1 MLLAVVLM
9 FSSLPFSVSADEVSS
24 ELPTESTVE
33 SQPKESQAEETEE
46 SPPPA
51 ENAIILSDS
60 SGDVPVLYAQ
70 DPFNT
75 VKAEVEGGTNY
86 MTSVGVTRESI
97 VRELEAHEDD
107 NYYLGTPYVGGDA
120 QSPNGDASYNSGT
133 VGMNCAGFISYVLRK
148 AGLDAETTM
157 EIMHRTPVNQYGS
170 GLPYDWLAGASNY
183 KNLVENGNISAY
195 AFRTKQELLSS
206 GLAEKGDI
214 ILMWWSNSP
223 GADGADNHIGFFWG
237 KASDDDVMWHSGT
250 EPGSGNQI
258 SAITP
263 KTPGSFY
270 ILIKIEPLQPKDYQ
284 VTLTKTSADVSIT
297 QGNSAY
303 SLAGA
308 TYNVYKG
315 TSGTGSVVAT
325 FTTDLAGHATLSTPL
340 EDGTYS
346 VKEVT
351 PPKGYK
357 LDEKIYTFTINGAD
371 TSLNVEDEPGTLTL
385 ILKKADS
392 QTGSTPQGNASL
404 AGAVYQV
411 SYQKG
416 GQTVTEELTSDA
428 SGNLG
433 TLEGIPFGTVTV
445 KELTA
450 PEGYR
455 LDTEVHT
462 YTVDGSQLTGD
473 VYELEVTDLE
483 EDVQRGGLIIQKLD
497 SQTGTTPQGDASLEG
512 ISFEIVNQS
521 QNPVVVNGR
530 TAQPGQVAMTITT
543 NASGVASTGENALPY
558 GDYTVR
564 EVASNDSM
572 FKTFDEEI
580 SVTISEDGQ
589 TLTYEVENEVVRGG
603 IDIEKQDSQTGSTP
617 QGNASFAGIDFEVI
631 NRSANPVVV
640 DGQTYAVGDVV
651 MTITTDESGRAS
663 TGNDVLPYGTYEVLE
678 SATNESMLLTWT
690 GETATVRQ
698 NGHSVAITA
707 VNDVER
713 GGLSVE
719 KQDSVTGSIPQGD
732 ADFSGITFE
741 VINNSKN
748 PVIVNS
754 EKYNPGEVVVTL
766 TTDESGRA
774 VTADDAL
781 PYGEY
786 IFHESATNE
795 SMLLTAPDQT
805 VNVTDDGVIYEF
817 TMADEVVR
825 GGVLIEKRDLESGLL
840 TPLGGASLDG
850 TLFEITNK
858 SVNAVYVNDALYQP
872 GEVCA
877 TIEVVDGI
885 AQTDARALPYGTYQM
900 VESKPGE
907 GYLHTDQTVRSFQI
921 RKDGEVIEF
930 RDGDAAYNQVIRG
943 DLQFIKVGEG
953 GEANM
958 GRFANVAFK
967 LISETTGE
975 THIVVTDENG
985 EVRTTTEWNPHSQ
998 NTNGND
1004 GVEDEAAWDDHA
1016 GTWFGL
1022 TTEGWMVETQ
1032 DGLCALPYDTYTIE
1046 ELRCSGNQG
1055 YDLVRVEHVTISR
1068 NNTTIYLGT
1077 LDDQFEG
1084 VPEIGTTALVDGEHT
1099 AAPAGEVT
1107 ITDTVEYKNLKVGE
1121 TYKISGV
1128 LMDKETGEPLLVG
1141 EGEEQAQVTAEV
1153 EFTPTS
1159 AQGTVELT
1167 YTFDASALAGKAV
1180 VVFEDLYQG
1189 ENVVASHAD
1198 INDEGQ
1204 TVTFGKPSIGTT
1216 ATIDG
1221 EKTAEPA
1228 EQITITD
1235 TVEYS
1240 GLTVGQEYKLTGV
1253 LMDKETGEPLLIG
1266 EGEEQAQV
1274 TSEAT
1279 FTPSEPNGTI
1289 DVLFT
1294 FDSSALL
1301 GKSVVVFETLYQGE
1315 NEVTAHTDI
1324 EDEGQTV
1331 TFVEGPKIGT
1341 TATVDGSHTASPV
1354 GEITIVDEVAY
1365 SGLTP
1370 GKTYKISGVLMDKET
1385 GEPLLVGEG
1394 EEQAQVTAEVE
1405 FTPEAAEGTV
1415 ELTYTLDA
1423 SALAGK
1429 SVVVFETLYL
1439 DDVEITSH
1447 ADIEDE
1453 NQTVTFGE
1461 GPQIGTTATV
1471 NGQHTADPTGEVTI
1485 IDEVAYSGLTP
1496 GETYK
1501 ISGVLMDKAT
1511 GEPLLVGEEQAQI
1524 TAEVEFTPEA
1534 ESGTVQLSYTF
1545 DATSMAGKAVVV
1557 FEHLYLGELEIA
1569 THADIEDEGQTVTF
1583 GVPEIGT
1590 TATVNGAHTAEPAE
1604 QVTIVD
1610 TVTYSGLT
1618 PGKTYKLSGVLMDQA
1633 TGEPLLVDGKEITAE
1648 TEFTPE
1654 ASSGTVE
1661 LSYTLNASTLAG
1673 KSVVVFEDL
1682 YLDGVKVATHA
1693 DITDAGQ
1700 TVTFVEP
1707 DKPMISTMATVDDE
1721 QIAMPVGD
1729 ITLTDIISY
1738 YQLTPGKE
1746 YTLKGVLMDQATEK
1760 PLTIDGKQVTSEVTF
1775 TPTESSGTV
1784 EVTFTFPADTL
1795 ANTKVVVYEYLY
1807 LDGKEVATHTDINNK
1822 CQTITFG
1829 DTPSIGT
1836 TATVDGEKTAKPS
1849 EELTITDTVEY
1860 SGLIPGKTYKLSG
1873 VLMDKETEEPLL
1885 VDDKEVTSEVE
1896 FVAEKESGTV
1906 EMTFTL
1912 DASALVG
1919 KHIVVFETLYYNDK
1933 EIAAHT
1939 DIEDED
1945 QTVLIDLNG
1954 RIFATKVDTDGAPVE
1969 GVVFGLFTAD
1979 TTDFTEKNAAATAQ
1993 TGADGKFEFDNVPA
2007 GEWLIVELVAR
2018 PGYVLDS
2025 EPIEVTVD
2033 AEEIDLGEIVN
2044 EYTRISIIKTDATTG
2059 EQLAGATLELYDPD
2073 GTLIDTWVSNGQ
2085 PHQITKLA
2093 VGDGYVLKEVS
2104 APTGYKIADRITF
2117 SVSSTGEVQ
2126 TIEMQDH
2133 PRDIVDV
2140 PKTGQTTPPMFIY
2153 AGVLVLAVALGVGF
2167 VVYYKKKKTSR

>member
-237 KASDDDVMWHSGT
+237 EASDDDVMWHSGT
-250 EPGSGNQI
+250 EPSSGNQI
-258 SAITP
+258 SEITP

-270 ILIKIEPLQPKDYQ
+270 ILIKIEPLQPKEYT

-315 TSGTGSVVAT
+315 TSGTGDVVAT
-325 FTTDLAGHATLSTPL
+325 FTTDSAGHATLSTPL

-371 TSLNVEDEPGTLTL
+371 TSLSVEDEPGTLTL
-385 ILKKADS
+385 KLKKKDS

-462 YTVDGSQLTGD
+462 YTVDGSQLVGD
-473 VYELEVTDLE
+473 TYTLEVDDLTE
-483 EDVQRGGLIIQKLD
+483 EVQRGGLTIQKLD
-497 SQTGTTPQGDASLEG
+497 SEIGATPQGDASLEG
-512 ISFEIVNQS
+512 ISFEIVNQN
-521 QNPVVVNGR
+521 QNPVVVNSN

-543 NASGVASTGENALPY
+543 NSAGVATTGENSLPY
-558 GDYTVR
+558 GEYTVR
-564 EVASNDSM
+564 EVSTNDSM
-572 FKTFDEEI
+572 LQTFTEEI
-580 SVTISEDGQ
+580 SITISEDGQ
-589 TLTYEVENEVVRGG
+589 MLEYEAENEVVRGG
-603 IDIEKQDSQTGSTP
+603 IDLEKQDSQTGSTP
-617 QGNASFAGIDFEVI
+617 QGNSSFAGIDFEII

-640 DGQTYAVGDVV
+640 NGTTYAVGDVV
-651 MTITTDESGRAS
+651 MTITTDENGHAS
-663 TGNDVLPYGTYEVLE
+663 TGSDVLPYGTYEIRE
-678 SATNESMLLTWT
+678 SATNESMLLTWQ
-690 GETATVRQ
+690 GETVTVRQ

-719 KQDSVTGSIPQGD
+719 KQDTITGSTPQGD
-732 ADFSGITFE
+732 ADFEGITFQI
-741 VINNSKN
+741 INNSRN
-748 PVIVNS
+748 PVMV
-754 EKYNPGEVVVTL
+754 EGQKYQPGEVVKTLVT
-766 TTDESGRA
+766 DSEGKAS
-774 VTADDAL
+774 TADDLL

-786 IFHESATNE
+786 ILRESATNE

-805 VNVTDDGVIYEF
+805 VNITDDGIIYEF

-858 SVNAVYVNDALYQP
+858 SVNSVYVDGALYAP

-885 AQTDARALPYGTYQM
+885 AQTDARALPYGSYQM
-900 VESKPGE
+900 VETKPGE

-921 RKDGEVIEF
+921 RQDGQVIEF

-943 DLQFIKVGEG
+943 DLQFVKVGEG

-975 THIVVTDENG
+975 EHIVVTDENG
-985 EVRTTTEWNPHSQ
+985 EVRTETEWNPHSQ

-1032 DGLCALPYDTYTIE
+1032 DGLCALPFDTYTVE

-1084 VPEIGTTALVDGEHT
+1084 VPEIGTTATVDGEHT
-1099 AAPAGEVT
+1099 AEPAGEVT
-1107 ITDTVEYKNLKVGE
+1107 LVDTVTYKNLKVGQ
-1121 TYKISGV
+1121 TYKLSGV

-1141 EGEEQAQVTAEV
+1141 EGEEQTQVTAEV

-1180 VVFEDLYQG
+1180 VVFEDLYLD
-1189 ENVVASHAD
+1189 ENIVASHAD
-1198 INDEGQ
+1198 ITDEGQ
-1204 TVTFGKPSIGTT
+1204 TITFGKPAIGTT

-1221 EKTAEPA
+1221 EKIAVPA

-1253 LMDKETGEPLLIG
+1253 LMDKETGEPLLV
-1266 EGEEQAQV
+1266 GEEQV

-1279 FTPSEPNGTI
+1279 FIPAEPNGTI

-1294 FDSSALL
+1294 FDATGLE
-1301 GKSVVVFETLYQGE
+1301 GKTVVVFETLFQGE
-1315 NEVTAHTDI
+1315 TEIASHEDI

-1331 TFVEGPKIGT
+1331 TFIEKPTLGT
-1341 TATVDGSHTASPV
+1341 TATVDGQHTAEPT
-1354 GEITIVDEVAY
+1354 GEITIVDVVEY
-1365 SGLTP
+1365 TGLTP
-1370 GKTYKISGVLMDKET
+1370 DG
-1385 GEPLLVGEG
+1385 
-1394 EEQAQVTAEVE
+1394 
-1405 FTPEAAEGTV
+1405 
-1415 ELTYTLDA
+1415 TYT
-1423 SALAGK
+1423 
-1429 SVVVFETLYL
+1429 
-1439 DDVEITSH
+1439 
-1447 ADIEDE
+1447 
-1453 NQTVTFGE
+1453 
-1461 GPQIGTTATV
+1461 
-1471 NGQHTADPTGEVTI
+1471 
-1485 IDEVAYSGLTP
+1485 
-1496 GETYK
+1496 

-1511 GEPLLVGEEQAQI
+1511 GEPLLVDNAEVTAEVEFTPETADGTVELTYTLDAGSLAGTSIVVFETLYSDGVEIAAHADINDENQTVEITEPEKPTLGTTATVDGQHTAEPTGKITIVDVVEYTGLTPGETYTVSGILMDKATSEPLLVDGAEI
-1524 TAEVEFTPEA
+1524 TAEVEFTPE
-1534 ESGTVQLSYTF
+1534 S
-1545 DATSMAGKAVVV
+1545 
-1557 FEHLYLGELEIA
+1557 
-1569 THADIEDEGQTVTF
+1569 AD
-1583 GVPEIGT
+1583 
-1590 TATVNGAHTAEPAE
+1590 
-1604 QVTIVD
+1604 
-1610 TVTYSGLT
+1610 
-1618 PGKTYKLSGVLMDQA
+1618 
-1633 TGEPLLVDGKEITAE
+1633 
-1648 TEFTPE
+1648 
-1654 ASSGTVE
+1654 GTVE
-1661 LSYTLNASTLAG
+1661 L
-1673 KSVVVFEDL
+1673 
-1682 YLDGVKVATHA
+1682 
-1693 DITDAGQ
+1693 
-1700 TVTFVEP
+1700 
-1707 DKPMISTMATVDDE
+1707 
-1721 QIAMPVGD
+1721 
-1729 ITLTDIISY
+1729 
-1738 YQLTPGKE
+1738 
-1746 YTLKGVLMDQATEK
+1746 
-1760 PLTIDGKQVTSEVTF
+1760 
-1775 TPTESSGTV
+1775 
-1784 EVTFTFPADTL
+1784 
-1795 ANTKVVVYEYLY
+1795 
-1807 LDGKEVATHTDINNK
+1807 
-1822 CQTITFG
+1822 
-1829 DTPSIGT
+1829 
-1836 TATVDGEKTAKPS
+1836 
-1849 EELTITDTVEY
+1849 
-1860 SGLIPGKTYKLSG
+1860 TY
-1873 VLMDKETEEPLL
+1873 
-1885 VDDKEVTSEVE
+1885 
-1896 FVAEKESGTV
+1896 
-1906 EMTFTL
+1906 TL
-1912 DASALVG
+1912 DASSLAG
-1919 KHIVVFETLYYNDK
+1919 TSIVVFETLYSDGV
-1933 EIAAHT
+1933 EIAAHA
-1939 DIEDED
+1939 DINDEAQTITIIPKGGLLIQKTSEDG
-1945 QTVLIDLNG
+1945 VLEGFTFLVEG
-1954 RIFATKVDTDGAPVE
+1954 EGYSETFTTDGAGKIYIEDLAPGEYSITEQESELTARYEIPAGQTVTVTAEEATTVE
-1969 GVVFGLFTAD
+1969 FYNALLRGKITGHKTGAEQAPLKGVTFGLFDAKAVEFSAENAIA
-1979 TTDFTEKNAAATAQ
+1979 TTETDANGEFS
-1993 TGADGKFEFDNVPA
+1993 FEAPYGNYQVA
-2007 GEWLIVELVAR
+2007 ELETV
-2018 PGYVLDS
+2018 PGYVTMKES
-2025 EPIEVTVD
+2025 IAVEV
-2033 AEEIDLGEIVN
+2033 N
-2044 EYTRISIIKTDATTG
+2044 KTDVDLEDIANSQTVVHFSKVDKDTG
-2059 EQLAGATLELYDPD
+2059 EELPGAVLELYAPD
-2073 GTLIDTWVSNGQ
+2073 GSLLDTWETTDI
-2085 PHQITKLA
+2085 PHVIPGLP
-2093 VGDGYVLKEVS
+2093 VGEGYVLREVT
-2104 APTGYKIADRITF
+2104 APDGFEVAEDVTF
-2117 SVSSTGEVQ
+2117 HVEDTTEIQ
-2126 TIEMQDH
+2126 TITMEDEKTPDQPEEPDT
-2133 PRDIVDV
+2133 PDEPEKPDEPTPDIPQTGGSRAVIWVSGLLILALLGLCITV
-2140 PKTGQTTPPMFIY
+2140 PLLRHINKQ
-2153 AGVLVLAVALGVGF
+2153 
-2167 VVYYKKKKTSR
+2167 

>member
-1 MLLAVVLM
+1 MTHTKKRILAMLLAVVLM
-9 FSSLPFSVSADEVSS
+9 FSALPFSVSADELPG
-24 ELPTESTVE
+24 ELSTESTVE
-33 SQPKESQAEETEE
+33 SQLAELPAEKSEE

-51 ENAIILSDS
+51 ENTIIISDS

-75 VKAEVEGGTNY
+75 VKSEVEGGTNY

-120 QSPNGDASYNSGT
+120 QSPNGDTSYNSGT

-183 KNLVENGNISAY
+183 KNLIENGNISAY

-214 ILMWWSNSP
+214 ILMWWSNTP
-223 GADGADNHIGFFWG
+223 AADGADNHIGFFWG

-250 EPGSGNQI
+250 EPASGNQI

-325 FTTDLAGHATLSTPL
+325 FTTDEAGHATLSTPL

-371 TSLNVEDEPGTLTL
+371 TNLSVEDEPGTLTL
-385 ILKKADS
+385 KLKKKDS
-392 QTGSTPQGNASL
+392 QTGSTPQGNATL

-411 SYQKG
+411 SYQLG

-433 TLEGIPFGTVTV
+433 TLEGLPLGTVTV

-462 YTVDGSQLTGD
+462 YTVDGSQLVGD
-473 VYELEVTDLE
+473 TYTLEVDDLT
-483 EDVQRGGLIIQKLD
+483 EDVQRGGLTIQKLD

-512 ISFEIVNQS
+512 ISFEIVNDS
-521 QNPVVVNGR
+521 QNPVVVNGN
-530 TAQPGQVAMTITT
+530 TAAPGQVAMTITT
-543 NASGVASTGENALPY
+543 NAAGVATTGENALPY

-564 EVASNDSM
+564 EVSTNDSM
-572 FKTFDEEI
+572 LQTFTEEI
-580 SVTISEDGQ
+580 SVTIDEDGEM
-589 TLTYEVENEVVRGG
+589 LEYEAENEVVRGG
-603 IDIEKQDSQTGSTP
+603 IDIEKQDSQMGTTP
-617 QGNASFAGIDFEVI
+617 QGNSSFAGIDFEII

-640 DGQTYAVGDVV
+640 GGQTYAVGDVV
-651 MTITTDESGRAS
+651 MTITTDESGHAG
-663 TGNDVLPYGTYEVLE
+663 TGSDVLPYGTYEVRE
-678 SATNESMLLTWT
+678 SQTNESMLLTWAE
-690 GETATVRQ
+690 ETVTVRQ

-707 VNDVER
+707 VNVVER

-719 KQDSVTGSIPQGD
+719 KQDTITGSTPQGD
-732 ADFSGITFE
+732 ANFEGITFE
-741 VINNSKN
+741 IINNSRN
-748 PVIVNS
+748 AVMV
-754 EKYNPGEVVVTL
+754 EGQKYQPGEVVKTLVT
-766 TTDESGRA
+766 DSEGKAS
-774 VTADDAL
+774 TADDLL

-786 IFHESATNE
+786 ILHESATNE

-805 VNVTDDGVIYEF
+805 VLVEDDGVIYEF
-817 TMADEVVR
+817 TMANEVVR

-858 SVNAVYVNDALYQP
+858 SINAVYVGGALYAP

-885 AQTDARALPYGTYQM
+885 AQTDARALPYGSYQM
-900 VESKPGE
+900 VETKPGE

-943 DLQFIKVGEG
+943 DLQFVKVGEG

-967 LISETTGE
+967 LTSQTTGE
-975 THIVVTDENG
+975 SHIVVTDENG

-998 NTNGND
+998 YTNGND
-1004 GVEDEAAWDDHA
+1004 EITDESLWDDHA

-1022 TTEGWMVETQ
+1022 TTEGWMVDVQ
-1032 DGLCALPYDTYTIE
+1032 DELCALPFDTYTVE

-1084 VPEIGTTALVDGEHT
+1084 VPEIGTTATVDGEHT
-1099 AAPAGEVT
+1099 AEPAGEVT
-1107 ITDTVEYKNLKVGE
+1107 LIDTISYKNLKVGE

-1141 EGEEQAQVTAEV
+1141 EQQVTAEL

-1159 AQGTVELT
+1159 SEGSVELT
-1167 YTFDASALAGKAV
+1167 YTFDGSALAGKSV

-1204 TVTFGKPSIGTT
+1204 TVSFGQPEIGTT

-1221 EKTAEPA
+1221 EKTAVPA

-1253 LMDKETGEPLLIG
+1253 LMDKETGEPLLVG

-1294 FDSSALL
+1294 FDGSALL

-1354 GEITIVDEVAY
+1354 GEVTIVDEVAY

-1370 GKTYKISGVLMDKET
+1370 GKTYKISGVLMDKVT

-1405 FTPEAAEGTV
+1405 FTPESADGTV

-1423 SALAGK
+1423 SLFAGT
-1429 SVVVFETLYL
+1429 SIVVFETLYQ
-1439 DDVEITSH
+1439 DGVEIAAHTDINDEAQTVEIT
-1447 ADIEDE
+1447 EPE
-1453 NQTVTFGE
+1453 KPTL
-1461 GPQIGTTATV
+1461 GTTATV
-1471 NGQHTADPTGEVTI
+1471 DGKHTADPTGEITI
-1485 IDEVAYSGLTP
+1485 VDVVEYTGLTP
-1496 GETYK
+1496 GKLYT

-1511 GEPLLVGEEQAQI
+1511 GEPLLVDGVEV

-1534 ESGTVQLSYTF
+1534 
-1545 DATSMAGKAVVV
+1545 
-1557 FEHLYLGELEIA
+1557 
-1569 THADIEDEGQTVTF
+1569 AD
-1583 GVPEIGT
+1583 
-1590 TATVNGAHTAEPAE
+1590 
-1604 QVTIVD
+1604 
-1610 TVTYSGLT
+1610 
-1618 PGKTYKLSGVLMDQA
+1618 
-1633 TGEPLLVDGKEITAE
+1633 
-1648 TEFTPE
+1648 
-1654 ASSGTVE
+1654 GTVE
-1661 LSYTLNASTLAG
+1661 LTYTLDASTLAG
-1673 KSVVVFEDL
+1673 
-1682 YLDGVKVATHA
+1682 
-1693 DITDAGQ
+1693 
-1700 TVTFVEP
+1700 
-1707 DKPMISTMATVDDE
+1707 
-1721 QIAMPVGD
+1721 
-1729 ITLTDIISY
+1729 
-1738 YQLTPGKE
+1738 
-1746 YTLKGVLMDQATEK
+1746 
-1760 PLTIDGKQVTSEVTF
+1760 
-1775 TPTESSGTV
+1775 
-1784 EVTFTFPADTL
+1784 
-1795 ANTKVVVYEYLY
+1795 
-1807 LDGKEVATHTDINNK
+1807 
-1822 CQTITFG
+1822 
-1829 DTPSIGT
+1829 T
-1836 TATVDGEKTAKPS
+1836 T
-1849 EELTITDTVEY
+1849 
-1860 SGLIPGKTYKLSG
+1860 
-1873 VLMDKETEEPLL
+1873 
-1885 VDDKEVTSEVE
+1885 
-1896 FVAEKESGTV
+1896 
-1906 EMTFTL
+1906 
-1912 DASALVG
+1912 
-1919 KHIVVFETLYYNDK
+1919 IVVFETLYSDGV
-1933 EIAAHT
+1933 EIAAHA
-1939 DIEDED
+1939 DINDEA
-1945 QTVLIDLNG
+1945 QTVTINPRGGLLIQKTSEDGVLAG
-1954 RIFATKVDTDGAPVE
+1954 FTFLVEGEGYSETFTTDGAGKIYIEDLAPGEYSITEQESELTARYEIPAGQTVKVTADQATTVEFYNALLRGKITGHKTGAEQAPLE
-1969 GVVFGLFTAD
+1969 GVTFGLFDTEVIEFSAENAIATTETNANGEFSFEAPYGDYQVKELETA
-1979 TTDFTEKNAAATAQ
+1979 
-1993 TGADGKFEFDNVPA
+1993 
-2007 GEWLIVELVAR
+2007 
-2018 PGYVLDS
+2018 PGYVTMKES
-2025 EPIEVTVD
+2025 IAVEVNKTDVDLEDIANSQTVVHFSKVD
-2033 AEEIDLGEIVN
+2033 AE
-2044 EYTRISIIKTDATTG
+2044 TG
-2059 EQLAGATLELYDPD
+2059 EGLPGAVLELYAPD
-2073 GTLIDTWVSNGQ
+2073 GSLLDTWETTDI
-2085 PHQITKLA
+2085 PHVIPGLP
-2093 VGDGYVLKEVS
+2093 VGEGYVLREVT
-2104 APTGYKIADRITF
+2104 APDGYEAAEDVTF
-2117 SVSSTGEVQ
+2117 NVEDTTEIQ
-2126 TIEMQDH
+2126 TITMEDEHTPEEPEEPDEPQTPEEPDE
-2133 PRDIVDV
+2133 PTPDIPQTGGSRAVIWVSGLLILALLGLCITV
-2140 PKTGQTTPPMFIY
+2140 PLLRHINKQ
-2153 AGVLVLAVALGVGF
+2153 
-2167 VVYYKKKKTSR
+2167 